1 MFSSR
6 SFYGFQSYIRSL
18 VHVEFIF
25 VFGVRKCSNFIL
37 LHVVVQF
44 SEHHFFEKKTLF
56 SIVYSCLLCPRLIDC
71 ECIGLFLYLLSS
83 LIDLFVCFCAYV
95 IVLVFVIV
103 FVAL

>member
-25 VFGVRKCSNFIL
+25 VFGVRKCSNFIIV
-37 LHVVVQF
+37 HVVVQF
-44 SEHHFFEKKTLF
+44 SEHHFLKKTLF

-83 LIDLFVCFCAYV
+83 LIDLFCAYV